1 MQLFLANCLT
11 QSLDFYYRVI
21 EDGRLIK
28 QLVPSGDQKKI
39 GNDNFNRKQ
48 IDAII
53 KSYSCYGIF
62 EVNDYEKIGSDQPI
76 TGVFSIDSPVDGRVI
91 QQIFDHNK
99 QATTALGANA
109 RRDLA
114 LAVAKIMGGDND
126 KVAERATVTIEEADR
141 GTMSLES
148 GNKLEEGYTGP
159 DSPVARSGNVKKK
172 R

>member
-11 QSLDFYYRVI
+11 QSLDFHYRVI

-28 QLVPSGDQKKI
+28 QLVPSGEQRKI

-48 IDAII
+48 IDALI

-62 EVNDYEKIGSDQPI
+62 EVDNYEKIGSDQPI
-76 TGVFSIDSPVDGRVI
+76 TGVFSVDKHVDPRII
-91 QQIFDHNK
+91 QQILDHNK
-99 QATTALGANA
+99 LATTALGAEA
-109 RRDLA
+109 RRNLA
-114 LAVAKIMGGDND
+114 IAVAKIMGKEND

-148 GNKLEEGYTGP
+148 GKKLEEGYTGP
-159 DSPVARSGNVKKK
+159 DSPIARTGNIKKK